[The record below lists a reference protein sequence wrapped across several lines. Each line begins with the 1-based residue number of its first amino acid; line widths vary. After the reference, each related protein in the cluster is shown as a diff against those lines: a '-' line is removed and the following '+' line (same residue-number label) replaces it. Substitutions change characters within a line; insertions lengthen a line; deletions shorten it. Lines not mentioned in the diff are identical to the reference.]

1 MQTTVF
7 KNGGS
12 QAIRIPAQYRFHGET
27 VDVQWDE
34 RLGALLVRDEPTHAM
49 SSFFAWLDG
58 QPEFLLPK
66 TIPVTSDGRLDLV
79 AFMELGEELDEA
91 AE

>member
-27 VDVQWDE
+27 VDVEWDD

-49 SSFFAWLDG
+49 TSFFAWLDD
-58 QPEFLLPK
+58 QPEFSVPK
-66 TIPVTSDGRLDLV
+66 SIPLNPDGRLNLV
-79 AFMELGEELDEA
+79 AFMELGEELQEVA
-91 AE
+91 Q